1 MRQKSNAINCTVFLS
16 RGVVI
21 EGAKE
26 LPVANAVDTFKALSL
41 GSQVRKEILVPM
53 FWVNIF

>member
-1 MRQKSNAINCTVFLS
+1 
-16 RGVVI
+16 VVI

-41 GSQVRKEILVPM
+41 GSQVRKDIRIYLDLL
-53 FWVNIF
+53 

>member
-1 MRQKSNAINCTVFLS
+1 M
-16 RGVVI
+16 VI

-41 GSQVRKEILVPM
+41 GSQVRKDIRIYLDLL
-53 FWVNIF
+53 

>member
-1 MRQKSNAINCTVFLS
+1 MRFQKLLS

-26 LPVANAVDTFKALSL
+26 LPVANAIDTFKALSL
-41 GSQVRKEILVPM
+41 GSQVRAEIFSHV
-53 FWVNIF
+53 

>member
-1 MRQKSNAINCTVFLS
+1 M
-16 RGVVI
+16 I

-41 GSQVRKEILVPM
+41 GSQVRRFISM
-53 FWVNIF
+53 FSGEFVLMN